1 MIVTVTP
8 NPSLDLL
15 YEADGL
21 VFDDANRLDEP
32 RRRPGGQ
39 GINAARAVQRL
50 GGRAIAVAL
59 LGGGSGREIA
69 ETLVAEG
76 TSLVEV
82 RAKMPTRLFVAV
94 HDRSDGRN
102 LLLNERGPARDADE
116 ADGLFAAVMDAT
128 RAHAPAWVAGC
139 GSLPPGFPDDWYARL
154 AHAAREAGAKVAID
168 CDGRALRLAA
178 EYCDLLVPNRYE
190 AGRLLGIESPASI
203 DEAADAALAMLALGP
218 SLAAVTLGPEGAV
231 IAERGAV
238 WHAQAPEVAGVAV
251 GAGDAFLAGLV
262 LAHSN
267 GRVIEECLRAA
278 VAAAS
283 GALAA
288 SGQEI
293 LAPAV
298 AASVAHRLESRCV
311 RA

>member
-116 ADGLFAAVMDAT
+116 ADGLFAAAMDAT

-178 EYCDLLVPNRYE
+178 EYCDLLVPIVTKPVACWESNRLHPSMRPPTRPSRCWPSVHPSPPSPSDRRVQSSPSGE
-190 AGRLLGIESPASI
+190 LSGMHRRPRLQAWPL
-203 DEAADAALAMLALGP
+203 
-218 SLAAVTLGPEGAV
+218 
-231 IAERGAV
+231 
-238 WHAQAPEVAGVAV
+238 APETRSSPVSSWLTPMAV
-251 GAGDAFLAGLV
+251 
-262 LAHSN
+262 
-267 GRVIEECLRAA
+267 
-278 VAAAS
+278 
-283 GALAA
+283 
-288 SGQEI
+288 
-293 LAPAV
+293 
-298 AASVAHRLESRCV
+298 
-311 RA
+311 